1 MAARYTAAHWGVYEI
16 DAKGTPVP
24 LRDDPDPSRIGSGWL
39 SAARDTASRIAAPVA
54 RKGWLTGDRGK
65 QRCDDGFVEIGW
77 DRAIELVAG
86 ELERVRSTYGN
97 NAIFAGSYGWASA
110 GRFHH
115 PQGQMRRFLNLIG
128 GHVGKRDSYSFAA
141 AEVLLPRILGLS
153 REAHEDNMTGLEL
166 VAKECSLLVAFGG
179 FSGRTA
185 QVDSGGTSDHRLRNL
200 HAQMA
205 ARGADLVSVSPRR
218 DDFPGAERVSIRPGS
233 DTAMMLAL
241 SYEILAAGRQNE
253 AFLARYTS
261 GWPQYRAYLL
271 GEQDGQAKSADWAAP
286 LCDVPA
292 RQIRSL
298 AMRMADAR
306 TMVSIT
312 WSLQRAEHGEQPL
325 WAALALAAILGQMD
339 RPGLGFGFG
348 YGSSNAVGRTQRGF
362 RWPAFPQGPNP
373 VKDFIP
379 VARIADMLLSPGA
392 EYVYDGET
400 RRYPDIRLVYWAGGN
415 PFHHHQDLMRLE
427 GAWTLP
433 ETVIVHEHSWT
444 ATARRADLV
453 LPCTTPLERTDMM
466 INKRDPA
473 LFFMSPSHAPYGQA
487 KDDHEIF
494 RLLARH
500 FGVKEAFTE
509 YRDVEGWLRKL
520 WDGTRLEADRHGIAL
535 PDFDAFRREGR
546 IDIPPPEESQVLLGD
561 FFADPEAAP
570 LRTESG
576 RITLFNRAI
585 ADLQLANCPGHP
597 AWIMPTESLLT
608 AEAGELHLISGQPDT
623 RLHGQNDRGKESL
636 SEKIEG
642 REPCELHPE
651 TAAELGLAAGDIVR
665 IYNDRGACLAGL
677 KLDAGLRRD
686 CVFLAAGAWFDPRTV
701 SGSRIDVHGNPNSLT
716 RDKGCSDLTQGTSSH
731 SCLVRLERWAGDL
744 PPLSVDRL
752 PVIEPAVQG
761 FLTGFQPEQNPA
773 EV

>member
-1 MAARYTAAHWGVYEI
+1 MSIKFTAAHWGVYEI
-16 DAKGTPVP
+16 DPKGAPVP
-24 LRDDPDPSRIGSGWL
+24 LRDDPDPSRIGTGWL
-39 SAARDTASRIAAPVA
+39 SATRDGASRIAAPVV
-54 RKGWLTGDRGK
+54 RKGWLAGDGGER
-65 QRCDDGFVEIGW
+65 RCDDSFVEISW
-77 DRAIELVAG
+77 DRALDLVSG
-86 ELERVRSTYGN
+86 ELERVRSTSGN
-97 NAIFAGSYGWASA
+97 TSIFAGSYGWASA

-166 VAKECSLLVAFGG
+166 VAKTCTLLVAFGG

-200 HAQMA
+200 HAEMT
-205 ARGADLVSVSPRR
+205 ARGAELVSISPRR
-218 DDFPGAERVSIRPGS
+218 DDFPGAESVSIRPGS
-233 DTAMMLAL
+233 DAAMLLAL
-241 SYEILAAGRQNE
+241 STEILAAGRQNE
-253 AFLARYTS
+253 AFLARFTS
-261 GWPQYRAYLL
+261 GWPEYRAYLM
-271 GEQDGQAKSADWAAP
+271 GGHDGQPKSADWAAP

-292 RQIRSL
+292 REIRRL
-298 AMRMADAR
+298 AQRMADAR
-306 TMVSIT
+306 TMISIT

-339 RPGLGFGFG
+339 QPGLGFGFG

-362 RWPAFPQGPNP
+362 RWPAFPQGRNAID
-373 VKDFIP
+373 DFIP
-379 VARIADMLLSPGA
+379 VARIADMLLTPGTA
-392 EYVYDGET
+392 YVYDGET

-415 PFHHHQDLMRLE
+415 PFHHHQDLFRLE
-427 GAWTLP
+427 RAWQRP

-473 LFFMSPSHAPYGQA
+473 LFFMSPCQAPYGRA

-494 RLLARH
+494 RLLAAR
-500 FGVKEAFTE
+500 FGVEEAFTE
-509 YRDVEGWLRKL
+509 NRDTEGWLRAL
-520 WDGTRLEADRHGIAL
+520 WDGARGEADRHGIAL
-535 PDFDAFRREGR
+535 PSFDTFRREGR
-546 IDIPPPEESQVLLGD
+546 IDLPVPAKSQVLLGD

-570 LRTESG
+570 LNTESG
-576 RITLFNRAI
+576 RITLFNKAI
-585 ADLQLANCPGHP
+585 ADLALANCPGHP
-597 AWIMPTESLLT
+597 AWIAPTESLLT

-623 RLHGQNDRGKESL
+623 RLHSQNDRGRESL
-636 SEKIEG
+636 SLKMDG

-651 TAAELGLAAGDIVR
+651 TAAALGLAAGDIVR

-677 KLDAGLRRD
+677 RLDGGLRRD
-686 CVFLAAGAWFDPRTV
+686 CVWLAAGAWFDPQTV
-701 SGSRIDVHGNPNSLT
+701 DGEKIDVHGNPNALT

-731 SCLVRLERWAGDL
+731 SCLVRLARWTRDL
-744 PPLSVDRL
+744 PPLSVDHL
-752 PVIEPAVQG
+752 PVIEKAWPDDHHRRAA
-761 FLTGFQPEQNPA
+761 TA
-773 EV
+773 